1 MVNIATILK
10 HNMMGKLLNHLL
22 VFGINIFIVR
32 LLGASDSGAYFNE
45 LYLVNFVV
53 FIFSGGL
60 DYASIALLSYE
71 PALLRSI
78 QKMLL
83 AVLVFFVIILCIY
96 ALLVLPHFNAYFQQP
111 AIAIILFGTG
121 NLMLIF
127 YQGILSAQKKFNLQ
141 NAVLSATNMIFL
153 GYLVVC
159 YQQEMAVTMRQVSIA
174 YAALFLIQGLILYG
188 LSQQKAGEVTAT
200 VSWPA
205 FIRPGIYIMIS
216 SLVYFAFL
224 RIDNFFVE
232 KYTDPVTLGNYVQC
246 GKTGQYFLYFSSM
259 ISSTLLPFIASEK
272 IGSSYSEWKKLMT
285 PYIFLITLAAL
296 SIAVFGKFIFPILF
310 GDEFKEMHSIMLILL
325 PGFVCLGILTL
336 LNAVYIGKGNIKRIF
351 IGDLVGLCIVT
362 VLDTWLIPEY
372 GVYAAATI
380 SSVAYVAV
388 FLYLLAGFK
397 KQFSLPARTNE
408 INYF

>member
-1 MVNIATILK
+1 
-10 HNMMGKLLNHLL
+10 
-22 VFGINIFIVR
+22 
-32 LLGASDSGAYFNE
+32 
-45 LYLVNFVV
+45 
-53 FIFSGGL
+53 
-60 DYASIALLSYE
+60 
-71 PALLRSI
+71 
-78 QKMLL
+78 
-83 AVLVFFVIILCIY
+83 
-96 ALLVLPHFNAYFQQP
+96 
-111 AIAIILFGTG
+111 
-121 NLMLIF
+121 
-127 YQGILSAQKKFNLQ
+127 
-141 NAVLSATNMIFL
+141 
-153 GYLVVC
+153 
-159 YQQEMAVTMRQVSIA
+159 
-174 YAALFLIQGLILYG
+174 
-188 LSQQKAGEVTAT
+188 LSQQKTGELTAT

-272 IGSSYSEWKKLMT
+272 IGSSYSEWKKLMK
-285 PYIFLITLAAL
+285 PYILLISLAAL
-296 SIAVFGKFIFPILF
+296 CIAAFGKFVFPFLF
-310 GDEFKEMHSIMLILL
+310 GDEFTNMYLIMLILL

-351 IGDLVGLCIVT
+351 IGDLVGLCFVAI
-362 VLDTWLIPEY
+362 LDTWLIPLY

-397 KQFSLPARTNE
+397 KQFTLPARTNE
-408 INYF
+408 IKYSG

>member
-296 SIAVFGKFIFPILF
+296 GIAVFGKFIFPILF

-351 IGDLVGLCIVT
+351 IGDLVGLCFVT
-362 VLDTWLIPEY
+362 ILDTWLIPEH

>member
-205 FIRPGIYIMIS
+205 FIRPGIYIM
-216 SLVYFAFL
+216 
-224 RIDNFFVE
+224 
-232 KYTDPVTLGNYVQC
+232 
-246 GKTGQYFLYFSSM
+246 
-259 ISSTLLPFIASEK
+259 
-272 IGSSYSEWKKLMT
+272 
-285 PYIFLITLAAL
+285 L
-296 SIAVFGKFIFPILF
+296 S
-310 GDEFKEMHSIMLILL
+310 
-325 PGFVCLGILTL
+325 
-336 LNAVYIGKGNIKRIF
+336 
-351 IGDLVGLCIVT
+351 
-362 VLDTWLIPEY
+362 
-372 GVYAAATI
+372 
-380 SSVAYVAV
+380 
-388 FLYLLAGFK
+388 
-397 KQFSLPARTNE
+397 
-408 INYF
+408 